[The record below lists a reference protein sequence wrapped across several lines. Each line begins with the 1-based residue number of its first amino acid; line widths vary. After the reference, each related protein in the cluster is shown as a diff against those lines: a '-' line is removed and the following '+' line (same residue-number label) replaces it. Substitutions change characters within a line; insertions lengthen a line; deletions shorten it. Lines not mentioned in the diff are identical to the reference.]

1 MEISGEKTSEGAMIS
16 FFPYI
21 RELPDYNIVVIEN
34 SKKKKKGIMI
44 KDNYLGKHNFLRG
57 SAHPLWDSLLKK

>member
-1 MEISGEKTSEGAMIS
+1 MIS

-34 SKKKKKGIMI
+34 SKKEKEG
-44 KDNYLGKHNFLRG
+44 GE
-57 SAHPLWDSLLKK
+57 